1 MSFVFERYGVHPYLH
16 VLTHAF
22 PTRRPSDLLV
32 KGEHRRDAQEHRCR
46 QGEVVLGAGS
56 RAPAVICGA
65 RGGPENAAAFGGA
78 ETPAVG
84 DGEERSEE
92 HTSELQSLMRTSYA
106 VSFLQKK
113 KNYHLYD
120 SSLDDNG

>member
-1 MSFVFERYGVHPYLH
+1 MIRRQPRSTRTDTL
-16 VLTHAF
+16 F
-22 PTRRPSDLLV
+22 PDTTLFRSLAQPGDRLGRAEENGKRLV
-32 KGEHRRDAQEHRCR
+32 KGEHRGDAQEHRCR

-84 DGEERSEE
+84 DGEEGAQAGPAQPPPVGRRKGRRKLSPWG
-92 HTSELQSLMRTSYA
+92 SL
-106 VSFLQKK
+106 
-113 KNYHLYD
+113 
-120 SSLDDNG
+120 

>member
-84 DGEERSEE
+84 DRSEE
-92 HTSELQSLMRTSYA
+92 HTSELQSLMRISYA
-106 VSFLQKK
+106 VFCLNKQRTTKQN
-113 KNYHLYD
+113 KNGE
-120 SSLDDNG
+120 N

>member
-84 DGEERSEE
+84 DGEEGAQAGPAQPPPVGRRKGRRKLSPWG
-92 HTSELQSLMRTSYA
+92 SL
-106 VSFLQKK
+106 
-113 KNYHLYD
+113 
-120 SSLDDNG
+120 